1 MFCSICPQ
9 ILCLVLV
16 EAANCLPVCCSMT
29 SRSFLRGMRFRPQNK
44 LKTFHWTFA
53 MIAATSGIFAISL
66 SSRERVCGPQH
77 VGIIHGYSAS
87 KSLHADFITEHV
99 SVSV

>member
-1 MFCSICPQ
+1 MGTVGKRF
-9 ILCLVLV
+9 
-16 EAANCLPVCCSMT
+16 AAGANTVAASSWAL
-29 SRSFLRGMRFRPQNK
+29 GAKGIQNK